1 MSALGADIAADFLA
15 VEIPERIV
23 RVIPIAQPAAGSDPA
38 AIVVPGSS
46 IWLPLSITG
55 LLATSA
61 AAGNRIP
68 ILSLDD
74 GTTTI
79 ESYPVA
85 SAITASSTV
94 RVVFASGLGYA
105 TPTADSGVIAAGI
118 PQRRAYPGWRIRLAT
133 SGLLA
138 GDQWSGLA
146 LHVVDVSTG
155 HAEREL
161 SRQLAQAAGLLPE
174 YPGEGVRMP

>member
-23 RVIPIAQPAAGSDPA
+23 RVIPIAQPGPGSDPGPV
-38 AIVVPGSS
+38 VVPGSS
-46 IWLPLSITG
+46 IWLPLSLTG

-61 AAGNRIP
+61 TVGDRAP

-79 ESYPVA
+79 ESYRVGA
-85 SAITASSTV
+85 AITASSTV
-94 RVVFASGLGYA
+94 QVVFAAGLGYA
-105 TPTADSGVIAAGI
+105 HSSVIAGVSAAGI
-118 PQRRAYPGWRIRLAT
+118 PHRRAYPGWRIRLAT

-138 GDQWSGLA
+138 GDQWSGLV
-146 LHVVDVSTG
+146 LQVVDVSTG